1 MDGGGGGW
9 RKSVLFCEEEDSNK
23 SFSTFLVILYANY
36 HCFFLFANFLLCVL
50 CKLGLHIDKHERT
63 ALK

>member
-1 MDGGGGGW
+1 MGEGGGGGW

-36 HCFFLFANFLLCVL
+36 HCFFYLQTFFFVFCAS
-50 CKLGLHIDKHERT
+50 
-63 ALK
+63 